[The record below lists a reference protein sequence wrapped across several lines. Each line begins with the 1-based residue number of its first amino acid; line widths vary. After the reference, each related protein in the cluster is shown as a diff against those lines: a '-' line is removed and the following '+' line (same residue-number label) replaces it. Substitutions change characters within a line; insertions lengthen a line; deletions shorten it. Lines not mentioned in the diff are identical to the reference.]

1 MKTNGSVTPLVT
13 GIFNITTNFPVMLH
27 MTKDKSERKAFMELM
42 KNTDKYENNIFVFDR
57 GYMSD
62 AFFDHMNKNNL
73 FFICRIK
80 ENSLYISKT
89 SNDDVIKNKNGN
101 YVRIIS
107 YKINN
112 KSYYISTNLLNKNEY
127 SISVLKQIYH
137 KRWNVEEYFKYI
149 KMNMSISKN
158 NEKQEKNIKKTLLA
172 NLIVSQITFLF
183 TNLCK
188 CNKDKDKI
196 INKSTL
202 TFGLYDTFLY
212 RLFTCCKFTKYF
224 VTNFISMYIKYIN
237 TNRDK
242 SNKRIC
248 KRPNF
253 KSYFKKYI
261 PKRISFILMAY
272 RIKEL
277 YELAL
282 KIIEDKN
289 IFFIIKTVFVKQNE

>member
-112 KSYYISTNLLNKNEY
+112 KSYYISTNLLKKNEY

-196 INKSTL
+196 VNKSTL

-261 PKRISFILMAY
+261 
-272 RIKEL
+272 
-277 YELAL
+277 
-282 KIIEDKN
+282 KN
-289 IFFIIKTVFVKQNE
+289 AKSKNL